1 MTGVLAKLVPLNLRF
16 ATKRLRR
23 QLNSVKSA
31 SRKPLAPAL
40 FDRFESLGDVCE
52 FAGLQRANGIERSAL
67 FNWRA
72 TSIPMLV
79 KALDSNLDGVDRMEN
94 LQVELRAG
102 SDNQRRR
109 EYMMFNAAFGTFSH
123 TFVREGQCSEED
135 VLRREHRNLVLLKRK
150 FLADLAEA
158 RRIYVFRS
166 LDPVAATEAHA
177 LAQALRRKGDAT
189 LLWISEAHRT
199 QAPGDVVRL
208 APGLLRGW
216 LDGLATYEQ
225 GMTCRSDNWNLL
237 LSNTLALTGETSAEL
252 APAFA

>member
-1 MTGVLAKLVPLNLRF
+1 MTGALAKLVPLDLRF

-23 QLNSVKSA
+23 QLNLARSA
-31 SRKPLAPAL
+31 SRAPPAPAL

-52 FAGLQRANGIERSAL
+52 FAGLQRANGIERAAL

-79 KALDSNLDGVDRMEN
+79 RALDSNLDGVDRIEN
-94 LQVELRAG
+94 LSLRLHAG
-102 SDNQRRR
+102 PGSQRR
-109 EYMMFNAAFGTFSH
+109 EYLMFNAAFGTTSH
-123 TFVREGQCSEED
+123 TFVREGQCSEEEL
-135 VLRREHRNLVLLKRK
+135 LRRERRNLVLLKRK
-150 FLADLAEA
+150 FLADLADA
-158 RRIYVFRS
+158 RRIYMFRS
-166 LDPVAATEAHA
+166 LAPVAATEAHA

-189 LLWISEAHRT
+189 LLWVSEAHRT

-208 APGLLRGW
+208 GPGLLRGW

-237 LSNTLALTGETSAEL
+237 LSNTLALAGETRAEL